1 MRTMGPRETIAL
13 RAVTSCPAPSRSALF
28 TTKMSAISRIPAFIA
43 WTVSPDSGTST
54 TTTWSAIPTTSKLGL
69 AHADRLY
76 QDQAFTHG
84 LKQPHSGP
92 CDRRESAV
100 SAPGGHAADEDV
112 GVDVVGLHPDAV
124 AQDGPAGKRAG
135 RVDGEY
141 TNRLFV
147 RPSLMHETI
156 DQCALA
162 RAGRTSYTDDARVA

>member
-1 MRTMGPRETIAL
+1 M

-54 TTTWSAIPTTSKLGL
+54 TTTRSAIPTTSKLGL
-69 AHADRLY
+69 AHADRLH
-76 QDQAFTHG
+76 QNQAFTHCIQ
-84 LKQPHSGP
+84 QPHSGP

-100 SAPGGHAADEDV
+100 SAPCGHAADEDAGV
-112 GVDVVGLHPDAV
+112 GVVGLHTDAV

-135 RVDGEY
+135 RVDGEH
-141 TNRLFV
+141 TNFFTV
-147 RPSLMHETI
+147 CAGLMYQTV

-162 RAGRTSYTDDARVA
+162 RAGRTGYADDARVA